1 MLDSNGNGH
10 ITKEDLESVFKEFKE
25 NYDGEYLDKMLVI
38 LDRNNNSYFDF
49 EDFKQVIQN
58 SKII

>member
-10 ITKEDLESVFKEFKE
+10 ITRADLEGVFKEFKE
-25 NYDGEYLDKMLVI
+25 NYDPDEIDRMLVI
-38 LDRNNNSYFDF
+38 LDKNNNSFFDF
-49 EDFKQVIQN
+49 DDFLRVVRN